1 MTIATLKAG
10 LIGVLLVGGA
20 CVALL
25 SIAGLAIHS
34 LNVWP
39 EWPTIPSSISGYL
52 AYWRGLLYSLISSG
66 WWRAFRMQRS
76 TEGRRRLQ
84 YRALIGFSA
93 IALVELTRLWG
104 EP

>member
-10 LIGVLLVGGA
+10 LIGVLLVSGA
-20 CVALL
+20 CLALL
-25 SIAGLAIHS
+25 SIAWLAIHS

-39 EWPTIPSSISGYL
+39 EWPTIPRALSGYL
-52 AYWRGLLYSLISSG
+52 ACWRVLLYSLISAG

-84 YRALIGFSA
+84 CLALIGFSA
-93 IALVELTRLWG
+93 IVLAELTRL
-104 EP
+104 

>member
-10 LIGVLLVGGA
+10 LIGVLLGSGA

-25 SIAGLAIHS
+25 SIAWLATHS
-34 LNVWP
+34 LNFWP
-39 EWPTIPSSISGYL
+39 EWPRIPRALSGYL
-52 AYWRGLLYSLISSG
+52 ACWRVLLYSLISAS

-84 YRALIGFSA
+84 YRALVGSSA
-93 IALVELTRLWG
+93 IALVELTRL
-104 EP
+104 